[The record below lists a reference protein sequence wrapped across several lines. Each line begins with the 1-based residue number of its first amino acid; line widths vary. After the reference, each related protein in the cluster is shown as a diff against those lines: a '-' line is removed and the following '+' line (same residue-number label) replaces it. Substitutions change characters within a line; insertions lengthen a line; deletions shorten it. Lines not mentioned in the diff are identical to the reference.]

1 MNKILQSSLYKWM
14 ILFLVCF
21 LRHGIVG
28 LRSMFKFL
36 IDTIKL
42 LFGKVV
48 PTFPE
53 THNASECLPMS
64 LFPGQ
69 HQMFMV
75 CLGSQF
81 KKKKKLLI

>member
-1 MNKILQSSLYKWM
+1 MDDS
-14 ILFLVCF
+14 F
-21 LRHGIVG
+21 LRHEIVG
-28 LRSMFKFL
+28 LRSVFKFL

-69 HQMFMV
+69 HQMFVV
-75 CLGSQF
+75 CLGSQ